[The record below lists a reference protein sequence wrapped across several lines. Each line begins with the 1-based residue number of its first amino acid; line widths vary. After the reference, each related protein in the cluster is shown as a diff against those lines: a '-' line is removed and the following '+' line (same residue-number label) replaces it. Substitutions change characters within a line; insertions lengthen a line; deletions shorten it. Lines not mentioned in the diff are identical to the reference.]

1 MRSVT
6 CVTSRERMSF
16 LPKPSFF
23 HLTENGNSSN
33 FFGTSLPFVSTA
45 GRGAVSSE
53 AAPAY
58 FEGLQP

>member
-1 MRSVT
+1 
-6 CVTSRERMSF
+6 MSF
-16 LPKPSFF
+16 PPKHRFF

-33 FFGTSLPFVSTA
+33 LFGTSLPFVSTA

-58 FEGLQP
+58 FEGLLPELS